1 VPSPVYPREAVYLN
15 LAVHFKSHPHRNDT
29 LSVDM
34 LKSPMKVG
42 SRKPSMNLP
51 NTLSVSR
58 IFLVP
63 LLLVVLLTGNFPD
76 REVWGLFVFLAAAMT
91 DYLDGYL
98 ARKRSQVTTLGKL
111 LDPIADKILI
121 SAALVALV
129 QMGAAP
135 AWMVIIV
142 IGREFA
148 VTGLRS
154 IASAEGLTIAASKLG
169 KYKMGAQVACCSLLI
184 AGSRYP
190 ESTLVLLGNLMLWV
204 VVALAI
210 ISMLRYF
217 RTSWGQI
224 GEQIRLRQQVREE
237 EKKSE
242 LLQSRNKR
250 SDALINP

>member
-1 VPSPVYPREAVYLN
+1 MPSPVYPKKTVYLN

>member
-1 VPSPVYPREAVYLN
+1 MKDF
-15 LAVHFKSHPHRNDT
+15 FKCQEC
-29 LSVDM
+29 VD
-34 LKSPMKVG
+34 
-42 SRKPSMNLP
+42 
-51 NTLSVSR
+51 
-58 IFLVP
+58 
-63 LLLVVLLTGNFPD
+63 LL
-76 REVWGLFVFLAAAMT
+76 T

-129 QMGAAP
+129 EMGLAP

-154 IASAEGLTIAASKLG
+154 IASGEGLTISASKLG
-169 KYKMGAQVACCSLLI
+169 KYKMGSQVACCSLLI

-190 ESTLVLLGNLMLWV
+190 DSTLLLLGKLMLWV

-210 ISMLRYF
+210 ISMFRYF
-217 RTSWGQI
+217 RSSWGQI
-224 GEQIRLRQQVREE
+224 GEQIRLRQQSKE
-237 EKKSE
+237 EKKVQV
-242 LLQSRNKR
+242 LQGRNER
-250 SDALINP
+250 SDAFINT

>member
-1 VPSPVYPREAVYLN
+1 MPSPVYPKKAVYLN
-15 LAVHFKSHPHRNDT
+15 SVVNFKSYARRNDT
-29 LSVDM
+29 LIAYMV
-34 LKSPMKVG
+34 KSPMKVG

-51 NTLSVSR
+51 NSLSVTR

-63 LLLVVLLTGNFPD
+63 LLLVVLLTGNFPN

-129 QMGAAP
+129 EMGAAP

-148 VTGLRS
+148 VTGLRC
-154 IASAEGLTIAASKLG
+154 IASGEGLTISASKLG

-190 ESTLVLLGNLMLWV
+190 DLVQLGKLMLWV

-224 GEQIRLRQQVREE
+224 GEQIRLRQQLREE

-242 LLQSRNKR
+242 VHENRNER

>member
-1 VPSPVYPREAVYLN
+1 
-15 LAVHFKSHPHRNDT
+15 
-29 LSVDM
+29 
-34 LKSPMKVG
+34 
-42 SRKPSMNLP
+42 MNLP
-51 NTLSVSR
+51 NSLSVSR

-63 LLLVVLLTGNFPD
+63 VLLVVLLTGDFPD

-98 ARKRSQVTTLGKL
+98 ARRRSQVTTLGKL

-129 QMGAAP
+129 EMGLAP

-154 IASAEGLTIAASKLG
+154 IASAEGLTIAASRLG
-169 KYKMGAQVACCSLLI
+169 KYKMAAQVACCSFLI

-190 ESTLVLLGNLMLWV
+190 ESTLLVIGNLLLWV
-204 VVALAI
+204 VVALAV
-210 ISMLRYF
+210 ISMFSYF
-217 RTSWGQI
+217 RNSWGQI
-224 GEQIRLRQQVREE
+224 SAQIRLRKRISEE
-237 EKKSE
+237 EMDVLKDGSE
-242 LLQSRNKR
+242 R
-250 SDALINP
+250 SDAFINT